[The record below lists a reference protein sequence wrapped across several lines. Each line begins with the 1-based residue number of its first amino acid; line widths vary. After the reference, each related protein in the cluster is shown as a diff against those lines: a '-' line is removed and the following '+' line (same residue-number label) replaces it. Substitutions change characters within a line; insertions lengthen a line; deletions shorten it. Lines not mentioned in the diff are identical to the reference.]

1 MSLLKK
7 DVFHLRRK
15 SSGAL
20 AALDFAPRDSFI
32 LEVITWILTVR
43 AQAAPLLILT
53 LDRIVG
59 RASSGLCDN
68 RVSGTEG
75 LFSGPT

>member
-7 DVFHLRRK
+7 DVLHLRRK

-20 AALDFAPRDSFI
+20 AALDFAPRDRFI
-32 LEVITWILTVR
+32 LEVIAWILTVCG
-43 AQAAPLLILT
+43 QATPLLILMPG
-53 LDRIVG
+53 RNAG
-59 RASSGLCDN
+59 RASPRLRDN
-68 RVSGTEG
+68 RVGRTED